1 MERILMIDF
10 TKLAD
15 KLITTLADNDVTFQ
29 NLSTSRSSD
38 GKVTVSIVKEVVK
51 KAAIRA
57 LSKELLIDKD
67 LLPSDI
73 EVTTANDG
81 IDWDVTS
88 KSTRLL
94 ISGNTYNVI
103 RCDNR
108 GYVSDKAVVMRIIAR
123 R

>member
-1 MERILMIDF
+1 MIDF
-10 TKLAD
+10 TNIAD
-15 KLITTLADNDVTFQ
+15 KLITKLADNDVTFQ
-29 NLSTSRSSD
+29 SLSTSRSSD
-38 GKVTVSIVKEVVK
+38 GKVTTSVVKTVVK

-94 ISGNTYNVI
+94 IGGNSYNVI

>member
-1 MERILMIDF
+1 MIDF
-10 TKLAD
+10 TRLAD
-15 KLITTLADNDVTFQ
+15 KLITTLADNNVTFQ
-29 NLSTSRSSD
+29 NLSTSKSSD
-38 GKVTVSIVKEVVK
+38 GKVTTSVVKEVVK

-73 EVTTANDG
+73 EVTVANDG
-81 IDWDVTS
+81 LDWDVTS

-94 ISGNTYNVI
+94 IGGNTYSII

>member
-1 MERILMIDF
+1 MIDF
-10 TKLAD
+10 TRLAD

-29 NLSTSRSSD
+29 QLTSSRTPD
-38 GKVTVSIVKEVVK
+38 GKTKTEMVKEVVK

-73 EVTTANDG
+73 EVTVANDG

-94 ISGNTYNVI
+94 ISGKTYNII
-103 RCDNR
+103 RCDDR